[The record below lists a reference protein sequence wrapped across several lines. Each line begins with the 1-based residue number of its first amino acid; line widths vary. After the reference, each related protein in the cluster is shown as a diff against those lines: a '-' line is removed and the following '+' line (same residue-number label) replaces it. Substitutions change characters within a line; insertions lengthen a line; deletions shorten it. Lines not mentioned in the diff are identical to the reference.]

1 MPPMSISIVSV
12 NEHRNLRQAFK
23 VLRINQRVHS
33 QWPQSTAE
41 IQNAVFWK
49 LFEYTTI
56 PCPMHFRNESRLCM
70 RPGMW
75 IWGRICEWALTHFIF
90 HLKWRHRIR
99 QESRLPM
106 KTLLRWNIDVRIS
119 KSDLMT
125 TRLETIQRLYLGS
138 TGPNTVRNVYGAVVV
153 AQLTER
159 LLPIPDHPGS
169 NPVIG
174 IFYWTIYCQL
184 LVETTKIKRG
194 NWTQDGRPWST
205 LGAGNEQPY
214 WHCD

>member
-41 IQNAVFWK
+41 IQNAVFLK

-75 IWGRICEWALTHFIF
+75 IWGRVCEYEAGYVNMRPHLWMSPYTFHFPFKMTPPHTARKSPSNENSLALKYWRPHFKVWF
-90 HLKWRHRIR
+90 DDNSARDH
-99 QESRLPM
+99 SA
-106 KTLLRWNIDVRIS
+106 
-119 KSDLMT
+119 
-125 TRLETIQRLYLGS
+125 
-138 TGPNTVRNVYGAVVV
+138 TVPR
-153 AQLTER
+153 
-159 LLPIPDHPGS
+159 
-169 NPVIG
+169 
-174 IFYWTIYCQL
+174 F
-184 LVETTKIKRG
+184 
-194 NWTQDGRPWST
+194 NWT
-205 LGAGNEQPY
+205 
-214 WHCD
+214 